1 MGGVLLGVGGPVDGI
16 DLRHLYTPVFG
27 RRTALGDAQEHRAL
41 VLRNLHMGR
50 VLHHARRNDA
60 AMRCGER

>member
-1 MGGVLLGVGGPVDGI
+1 MPVDGI
-16 DLRHLYTPVFG
+16 DLRHLYPYTPVFG

-41 VLRNLHMGR
+41 VLRHLHMSR